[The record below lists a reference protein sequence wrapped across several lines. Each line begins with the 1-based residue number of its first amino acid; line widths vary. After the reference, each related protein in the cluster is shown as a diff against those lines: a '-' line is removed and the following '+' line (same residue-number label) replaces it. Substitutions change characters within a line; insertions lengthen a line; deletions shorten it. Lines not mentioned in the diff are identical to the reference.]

1 MPNNN
6 IPDWLKPYISDDAY
20 IATKEQIEDLDP
32 QSRED
37 TLLKYI
43 ALNLGNNGTLI
54 ITVNGKTPT
63 TYNGEQNASLNL
75 EIPVITYGTG
85 SPSGGDNGDVYMR
98 YA

>member
-6 IPDWLKPYISDDAY
+6 IPDWLEPYISDDAY

-37 TLLKYI
+37 IFLKYI
-43 ALNLGNNGTLI
+43 ALNLRTGSLSISINGEPI
-54 ITVNGKTPT
+54 IE
-63 TYNGEQNASLNL
+63 YNGEENKQLDL
-75 EIPVITYGTG
+75 DIPVITYGTG
-85 SPSGGDNGDVYMR
+85 APSGGNNGDVYMR